1 MRIVVL
7 SDIHSNRIALDA
19 VLEAAGAV
27 DAVWQLGDVVGYG
40 PDPNGV
46 VSRLRDVGAIGVRG
60 NHDAA
65 TLGLLDID
73 WFNGDARRAILW
85 TRERIEPA
93 TRAWLAALPEVA
105 TEPPFAMVHGSLRD
119 PMWEYLTDP
128 EPAMASLELLA
139 VAGARVGLFGHTHL
153 PSEFRSRDGRATG
166 RRTVGGEAIE
176 LDDRPT
182 LLNPGSVGQP
192 RDGIPDASFLILD
205 TEAETAMWSRVPY
218 DIEAVQ
224 SAIRGAGLP
233 ERLAA
238 RLAYGL

>member
-1 MRIVVL
+1 MRIAVL

-19 VLEAAGAV
+19 VLQAAGAV
-27 DAVWQLGDVVGYG
+27 DAVWELGDVVGYG
-40 PDPNGV
+40 PDPDAV
-46 VSRLRDVGAIGVRG
+46 VSRLREVGATGVRG

-65 TLGLLDID
+65 TLGLLDLD

-85 TRERIEPA
+85 TRERIDPA
-93 TRAWLAALPEVA
+93 TREWLADLPEMA
-105 TEPPFAMVHGSLRD
+105 AEPPFALVHGSFRD

-128 EPAMASLELLA
+128 EPAAASLELLA

-153 PSEFRSRDGRATG
+153 PSMFRADDGRVSG
-166 RRTVGGEAIE
+166 LRMVGDEVVR
-176 LDDRPT
+176 LDHRPT

-192 RDGIPDASFLILD
+192 RDGIPEASFLTLD
-205 TEAETAMWSRVPY
+205 TQAMTVMWSRVSY
-218 DIEAVQ
+218 DIAAVQ

-238 RLAYGL
+238 RLAFGL